1 MKKVIKLML
10 GVVGATS
17 VGLFKGESVA
27 CADDSLPQIG
37 EGYLKSVNQS
47 TIDRMST
54 MAYALSYQ
62 MYQWGDIGV
71 NERLTGNEYNP
82 KNVSSQSYS
91 VGVNSDMGT
100 KQTSKTVNTSVFH
113 NQTNQDQTFT
123 TPSYTE
129 TYIDSITTSTTHSAG
144 ISTSASTEISVPMFG
159 SASMG
164 LELSYNFS
172 TTTSHTRETQKGWT
186 VPGQAINVRP
196 GHTVEV
202 NWVFYTGEA
211 TGTVD
216 LQERIRADIPY
227 KKDAAGRIHTYGLGT
242 LVGDRQ
248 VLSDSYWDRYITET
262 RNNWKKVDANVAGHK
277 IGAGTYRVDY
287 GSGFVLEA
295 FDHTTGTKE
304 IIATGYQF

>member
-1 MKKVIKLML
+1 ML

-54 MAYALSYQ
+54 MAFALSYQ

-172 TTTSHTRETQKGWT
+172 TTTSHTRETQKAGLFL
-186 VPGQAINVRP
+186 VKPSMFDRDIQSKSIGYFIRVKQ
-196 GHTVEV
+196 
-202 NWVFYTGEA
+202 
-211 TGTVD
+211 
-216 LQERIRADIPY
+216 QERLICKNASEQISHTKRCCWAHPY
-227 KKDAAGRIHTYGLGT
+227 IWT
-242 LVGDRQ
+242 
-248 VLSDSYWDRYITET
+248 W
-262 RNNWKKVDANVAGHK
+262 N
-277 IGAGTYRVDY
+277 
-287 GSGFVLEA
+287 GSWRPPSAVR
-295 FDHTTGTKE
+295 
-304 IIATGYQF
+304 